1 MKNLKGKATIILMT
15 MIVLVTSV
23 VFSGCNVKK
32 IPIQNKDN
40 TTTTTEQKTVST
52 TEPTTT
58 NVVET
63 TTQKPKPDYSKAY
76 KAYKTVLKQNAF
88 EIKDYDYQNKED
100 ESRQIAFA
108 DILGD
113 DTPELIFTR
122 SEIYNEA
129 AGIASDNNSDKDT
142 KVTLNIYTY
151 SNGQC
156 KKVSYKGQDEFG
168 LQTSTQNGYFPY
180 MIYQQKNDKNL
191 YIFTQH
197 NFVGNV
203 CKIYKLTTEDCK
215 DNQVFVKELM
225 NQTKY
230 SEPNQYQQ
238 NEGTINGKDV
248 GYDKC
253 EKYKYDNLNNMKTLL
268 LYSDKLDDNYGD
280 YYSPEKCK
288 GMSYEEAMN
297 FLNKYDNTDNDV
309 DYSVIAG
316 VYNLRKNGYGSVKL
330 EIATDGTFKSL
341 SGNFTNTP
349 FDESICHG
357 VIKNLTKVSE
367 NKYTFNCGDTVL
379 NNEPGTSEERTYKG
393 MDSTVEY
400 IDNPFNTDEQLVLY
414 TEGTPLSEMDK
425 ADYDSHVS
433 WPSDGNEKTLDNKI
447 IFIENAST
455 DGTISTYNS
464 IYDYRSS
471 TEY

>member
-58 NVVET
+58 KVVET

-129 AGIASDNNSDKDT
+129 TGIASDNNSDKDT

-151 SNGQC
+151 SDGQC
-156 KKVSYKGQDEFG
+156 NKVSYKGQDEYE

-203 CKIYKLTTEDCK
+203 CEIYKLTTENCK
-215 DNQVFVKELM
+215 DNQVFVKKLM
-225 NQTKY
+225 DQTKY

-238 NEGTINGKDV
+238 NEGTIKGKDV

-268 LYSDKLDDNYGD
+268 LYSDKLDSNYGD
-280 YYSPEKCK
+280 YYSPKKCK

-316 VYNLRKNGYGSVKL
+316 VYNLRKNGNGSVKL

-379 NNEPGTSEERTYKG
+379 NNEPGTTEERTYNG

-433 WPSDGNEKTLDNKI
+433 WPLDDNEKTLNNE

-464 IYDYRSS
+464 IYDYESS